1 MGNSGKANEKL
12 NMTVKKHADW
22 QVLAVVL
29 VLVIFG
35 LIMLYSVSSYNAQV
49 KFGSSTYFLVRQL
62 MATGIGIAGLVA
74 ATLIPYDVWRTKLT
88 NFIYA
93 ASIVSIFLVL
103 TSIGIES
110 NGAKRWI
117 DIKIF
122 TLQPAEIVKVAVILM
137 LAKLIAQ
144 YKDRL
149 KNIKAFGFVLAFDAL
164 AAGLVGV
171 ITDDLGTAVIIF
183 GIGLIMLYIVAPEKK
198 FVWWTVAAVIVL
210 GIIFVVS
217 APFRMNRIKAW
228 LNVEAYA
235 QDESYQIMQALY
247 AIGNGGLLGKGL
259 GKSTQKMGFVPE
271 SQNDMIFSIIV
282 EELGILGGIALL
294 LLFALLIWR
303 LWKLYKG
310 TDDLFGRL
318 IVAGIIAHIGLQTFI
333 NTAVVTSLIPNTGV
347 PLPFISYGGSSII
360 MILVEIGLAMSVAR
374 GRSFKKQDA
383 RSHITEDVEKGVIYY
398 H

>member
-93 ASIVSIFLVL
+93 ASIISIFLVL

-122 TLQPAEIVKVAVILM
+122 TLQPAEIVKAAVILM